1 MSQTTKGCSCWSRGW
16 GVLRRR
22 GHHRGE
28 PGIEGSL
35 ARVEWGWTASHM
47 AGRAPSVVR
56 GHPADTWVGP
66 PRGPGSMAGPC
77 FPRVRRTWQRSGM
90 PPAANPPTSGQH
102 RQWQP
107 SISLQGQTP
116 QRTTQQWRKKTHS
129 QRREE
134 VTPEERGFRSFKPA
148 LKKSRVFD
156 PPTPTRER
164 KGRVRMERKSQMGQ
178 RATWETRKH
187 KM

>member
-1 MSQTTKGCSCWSRGW
+1 MDEEHGSTPTEMGKKERQSCTKMHKAMSQTTKGCSCWSRGW

-116 QRTTQQWRKKTHS
+116 PKNHPTVEEKDTQPKT
-129 QRREE
+129 
-134 VTPEERGFRSFKPA
+134 GRSH
-148 LKKSRVFD
+148 
-156 PPTPTRER
+156 T
-164 KGRVRMERKSQMGQ
+164 
-178 RATWETRKH
+178 
-187 KM
+187 